1 MVITARPRP
10 VFCVFRPKI
19 PCTFY
24 FKLTEQSSREKL
36 AAGGFEPCNARSV
49 GEKYTSGAELAGL
62 KIEKQQNRCY
72 IKSVYSLLPVVNTT
86 LSKKLQERSTLEG
99 TAKMKQNHI
108 ECTKKTV
115 CLFLIIA
122 TLLPVLAGCATKQAP
137 DLVEEPNTA
146 TTPNPSKEEEPAPII
161 DPLPTGTTEPE
172 QTEEPA
178 HDVPPSQQADPV
190 EVIEGTS
197 SEDEPM
203 QETEPEEQV
212 QPPIIQEPVPDVT
225 VIDDGLTPTQRNSI
239 NMLNY
244 LTVLTQ
250 QINDSKGSRLFL
262 EQAYSSMINNTFP
275 NAVDTRTQA
284 QMISILDTLENY
296 RMIDVKRERLEYIY
310 QQNCAQAYRQA
321 IPSPMSI
328 LNVVQSGNLLK
339 AAVSVIYMAVD
350 SKASYESYK
359 DQTDLQYLQDGWE
372 LDDAEAAELHNSRKQ
387 AFTYMLSMVRDNEL
401 PGDYALNEES
411 VQNFVS
417 WTNNPNVTRRIAFL
431 ESSQETY
438 QAFGTYWI
446 TLAKSYYEAEDY
458 EKCLEAIAE
467 YEKISSRIFRKDYD
481 YAELLPMGIVA
492 AKETCSKDEY
502 IKIADAYTKAILNN
516 TDISDWSLRYF
527 VAQINMDLFAQTK
540 NEEYLKAAYQIAYDN
555 VNFLVDGQRELNAAY
570 IADIVQKEAPDGAVK
585 REKEEVKQYNKM
597 LKEERKTELPPIS
610 EALYLNCDLLF
621 ALADKLGITNADKQK
636 IDKILHENGESIF
649 LVKPLDEKFWYAVG
663 ANTVDERNMDIVFSG
678 AKITL
683 PAMYISDDAKIKVT
697 VTSNGEKTIFDDWTI
712 KEVDRPKNSEY
723 VDFLATFTS
732 EKADKFDFS
741 AGDTIKI
748 EITPVAADKDET
760 YVFSFKTVAV
770 KKALVFNG
778 VAFERV

>member
-1 MVITARPRP
+1 
-10 VFCVFRPKI
+10 
-19 PCTFY
+19 
-24 FKLTEQSSREKL
+24 
-36 AAGGFEPCNARSV
+36 
-49 GEKYTSGAELAGL
+49 
-62 KIEKQQNRCY
+62 
-72 IKSVYSLLPVVNTT
+72 
-86 LSKKLQERSTLEG
+86 
-99 TAKMKQNHI
+99 
-108 ECTKKTV
+108 
-115 CLFLIIA
+115 
-122 TLLPVLAGCATKQAP
+122 
-137 DLVEEPNTA
+137 
-146 TTPNPSKEEEPAPII
+146 
-161 DPLPTGTTEPE
+161 
-172 QTEEPA
+172 
-178 HDVPPSQQADPV
+178 
-190 EVIEGTS
+190 
-197 SEDEPM
+197 
-203 QETEPEEQV
+203 
-212 QPPIIQEPVPDVT
+212 
-225 VIDDGLTPTQRNSI
+225 
-239 NMLNY
+239 
-244 LTVLTQ
+244 
-250 QINDSKGSRLFL
+250 
-262 EQAYSSMINNTFP
+262 
-275 NAVDTRTQA
+275 
-284 QMISILDTLENY
+284 
-296 RMIDVKRERLEYIY
+296 
-310 QQNCAQAYRQA
+310 
-321 IPSPMSI
+321 MSI

-597 LKEERKTELPPIS
+597 LKEARKTELPPIS

-636 IDKILHENGESIF
+636 INKILHENGESIF

-697 VTSNGEKTIFDDWTI
+697 VTSNGKKTIFDDWTI

>member
-1 MVITARPRP
+1 M
-10 VFCVFRPKI
+10 
-19 PCTFY
+19 
-24 FKLTEQSSREKL
+24 
-36 AAGGFEPCNARSV
+36 
-49 GEKYTSGAELAGL
+49 
-62 KIEKQQNRCY
+62 
-72 IKSVYSLLPVVNTT
+72 VNTG
-86 LSKKLQERSTLEG
+86 LSKVQQVRSTPEG
-99 TAKMKQNHI
+99 NAIMKQHQI
-108 ECTKKTV
+108 TYIKKTV
-115 CLFLIIA
+115 CIFLIIA
-122 TLLPVLAGCATKQAP
+122 MLVPAMAGCAINQASDTDETP
-137 DLVEEPNTA
+137 AVSTT
-146 TTPNPSKEEEPAPII
+146 TTPSNEDASTPNISLPPETTTAP
-161 DPLPTGTTEPE
+161 EN
-172 QTEEPA
+172 TEEPERA
-178 HDVPPSQQADPV
+178 ADPTLQSEPERDADPSQQP
-190 EVIEGTS
+190 EPIEEPEGVS
-197 SEDEPM
+197 SEEKSTQEP
-203 QETEPEEQV
+203 EPEEPV
-212 QPPIIQEPVPDVT
+212 QAPVQQEQIIEAPT
-225 VIDDGLTPTQRNSI
+225 IDDGLTPTQRNSI

-262 EQAYSSMINNTFP
+262 EQAYSSLINNTFP

-284 QMISILDTLENY
+284 QMTSILDTLENY

-350 SKASYESYK
+350 SKASYDSYK
-359 DQTDLQYLQDGWE
+359 EQTDLQYLQDGWE

-431 ESSQETY
+431 ESSKETY

-458 EKCLEAIAE
+458 AKCLEAITE

-481 YAELLPMGIVA
+481 YAEILPMAIVA
-492 AKETCSKDEY
+492 ARETYSKDEY
-502 IKIADAYTKAILNN
+502 INIADTYTKAILNN

-527 VAQINMDLFAQTK
+527 VAQIDIDLFAQTQ
-540 NEEYLKAAYQIAYDN
+540 NEEYLQAAYQIAYDN
-555 VNFLVDGQRELNAAY
+555 VNFLVDGQRELNETF
-570 IADIVQKEAPDGAVK
+570 IADVVQKEVPDGATK

-621 ALADKLGITNADKQK
+621 ALADKLGISNADKQK

-649 LVKPLDEKFWYAVG
+649 LVKPLDEKFWFAAGVT
-663 ANTVDERNMDIVFSG
+663 AIDEKDMEITFSG
-678 AKITL
+678 AKIVL
-683 PAMYISDDAKIKVT
+683 PAMYISDDATIRVT
-697 VTSNGEKTIFDDWTI
+697 ITSNGKKTVFDDWTI

-723 VDFLATFTS
+723 IEFMATFTS
-732 EKADKFDFS
+732 EKADKYDYS

-748 EITPVAADKDET
+748 EITPVKADKDET

>member
-1 MVITARPRP
+1 
-10 VFCVFRPKI
+10 
-19 PCTFY
+19 
-24 FKLTEQSSREKL
+24 
-36 AAGGFEPCNARSV
+36 
-49 GEKYTSGAELAGL
+49 
-62 KIEKQQNRCY
+62 
-72 IKSVYSLLPVVNTT
+72 
-86 LSKKLQERSTLEG
+86 
-99 TAKMKQNHI
+99 MKQNHI

-115 CLFLIIA
+115 FLFLIIA

-161 DPLPTGTTEPE
+161 DPLPTETTEPE
-172 QTEEPA
+172 QTEQPA

-212 QPPIIQEPVPDVT
+212 QQPITQEPVPDVT

-350 SKASYESYK
+350 SMASYEAYK
-359 DQTDLQYLQDGWE
+359 DQTELQYLQDGWE

-540 NEEYLKAAYQIAYDN
+540 NEEYLKAAYRIAYDN

-597 LKEERKTELPPIS
+597 LKEARKTELPPIS
-610 EALYLNCDLLF
+610 
-621 ALADKLGITNADKQK
+621 
-636 IDKILHENGESIF
+636 
-649 LVKPLDEKFWYAVG
+649 
-663 ANTVDERNMDIVFSG
+663 
-678 AKITL
+678 
-683 PAMYISDDAKIKVT
+683 
-697 VTSNGEKTIFDDWTI
+697 
-712 KEVDRPKNSEY
+712 
-723 VDFLATFTS
+723 
-732 EKADKFDFS
+732 
-741 AGDTIKI
+741 
-748 EITPVAADKDET
+748 
-760 YVFSFKTVAV
+760 
-770 KKALVFNG
+770 
-778 VAFERV
+778 